1 MAKEDARYTGSFFN
15 SYTNT
20 RMKLYRHCVPLDN
33 LARSFMKNLK
43 IVQPALFLLEIR

>member
-33 LARSFMKNLK
+33 DAEKIAEIYDRKPERSARG
-43 IVQPALFLLEIR
+43 